1 MHRGCSLGKA
11 LLIRIEPICS
21 HLAGAGEEL
30 TVTAFGRLQLE
41 RGARSR
47 GTPKRGARPA
57 LYARLDY

>member
-41 RGARSR
+41 RSSIARHTQTWGEARSIC
-47 GTPKRGARPA
+47 AS
-57 LYARLDY
+57 